1 MVVGFEGSIMAVPS
15 DLNFTKEHEWVLF
28 DNDHIATIGIT
39 DFAQESLGD
48 ITFVQLPKEGEEIRK
63 DDPFGVV
70 ESVKAVSDLYAPVT
84 GRVVEVN
91 QPLLNAPE
99 LINEDPYND
108 GWLIKVEVK
117 DASDLKDLMSADE
130 YKGYVEEQQT

>member
-1 MVVGFEGSIMAVPS
+1 MAAEGMY
-15 DLNFTKEHEWVLF
+15 FTKEHEWVQV
-28 DNDHIATIGIT
+28 DNDHIATVGIT

-48 ITFVQLPKEGEEIRK
+48 ITFVQLPSEGSEIKK

-91 QPLLNAPE
+91 QPLLKAPE
-99 LINEDPYND
+99 LLNEDPVGD

-117 DASDLKDLMSADE
+117 DFDPSGLMSEGE
-130 YKGYVEEQQT
+130 YKDYIEEST

>member
-1 MVVGFEGSIMAVPS
+1 MAVPK
-15 DLNFTKEHEWVLF
+15 DLSFTKEHEWVQI
-28 DNDHIATIGIT
+28 DNDSIATIGIT

-48 ITFVQLPKEGEEIRK
+48 ITFVQVPKEGEEIRK

-70 ESVKAVSDLYAPVT
+70 ESVKAVNDLYAPVT
-84 GRVVEVN
+84 GRVVEIN
-91 QPLLNAPE
+91 QPLLTAPE

-117 DASDLKDLMSADE
+117 DASELDDLMSADE
-130 YKGYVEEQQT
+130 YKGYVEEQQG

>member
-1 MVVGFEGSIMAVPS
+1 MSVPA
-15 DLNFTKEHEWVLF
+15 DLKFTKEHEWVLF

-48 ITFVQLPKEGEEIRK
+48 ITYVQVPKEGEEIRK

-99 LINEDPYND
+99 LINDDPYND
-108 GWLIKVEVK
+108 GWMIKVEVK
-117 DASDLKDLMSADE
+117 EA
-130 YKGYVEEQQT
+130 

>member
-1 MVVGFEGSIMAVPS
+1 MAVPEG
-15 DLNFTKEHEWVLF
+15 LHFTKEHEWVQI
-28 DNDHIATIGIT
+28 DRDHIATIGIT

-48 ITFVQLPKEGEEIRK
+48 ITFVQLPQENEEIKK

-70 ESVKAVSDLYAPVT
+70 ESVKAVSDLYSPVT

-99 LINEDPYND
+99 LLNEDPYAD
-108 GWLIKVEVK
+108 GWMIKVEVK
-117 DASDLKDLMSADE
+117 DESEIEGLMSSKE
-130 YKGYVEEQQT
+130 YKEYIEEKA

>member
-1 MVVGFEGSIMAVPS
+1 MSSEATYY
-15 DLNFTKEHEWVLF
+15 TKEHEWVHL
-28 DNDHIATIGIT
+28 DRDSIATIGIT

-48 ITFVQLPKEGEEIRK
+48 ITFVQLPKEGEEIKK

-91 QPLLNAPE
+91 LPLLNAPE
-99 LINEDPYND
+99 LINEDPMSD
-108 GWLIKVEVK
+108 GWMIKVEVK
-117 DASDLKDLMSADE
+117 GDLDMEGLMSESE
-130 YKGYVEEQQT
+130 YKDYIEDKA

>member
-1 MVVGFEGSIMAVPS
+1 MAVPK
-15 DLNFTKEHEWVLF
+15 DLSFTKEHEWVQI
-28 DNDHIATIGIT
+28 DNDSIATIGIT

-48 ITFVQLPKEGEEIRK
+48 ITFVQVPKEGEEIRK

-70 ESVKAVSDLYAPVT
+70 ESVKAVNDLYAPVT

-91 QPLLNAPE
+91 QPLLSAPE

-117 DASDLKDLMSADE
+117 DASELDDLMSADE

>member
-1 MVVGFEGSIMAVPS
+1 MSIPKE
-15 DLNFTKEHEWVLF
+15 LKYTKEHEWVLY
-28 DNDHIATIGIT
+28 DSDQIATIGIT

-48 ITFVQLPKEGEEIRK
+48 ITFVQVPKEGEEIQK
-63 DDPFGVV
+63 NDTFGVV

-91 QPLLNAPE
+91 QPVIEAPE

-117 DASDLKDLMSADE
+117 NVSDIDDLMDNSDYAS
-130 YKGYVEEQQT
+130 YVEEKS

>member
-1 MVVGFEGSIMAVPS
+1 MAIPS
-15 DLNFTKEHEWVLF
+15 DLRFTKEHEWVQV
-28 DNDHIATIGIT
+28 DNDQVATIGIT

-84 GRVVEVN
+84 GRVMEVN
-91 QPLLNAPE
+91 QPLLTAPE
-99 LINEDPYND
+99 LINEDAYND
-108 GWLIKVEVK
+108 GWLIKVE
-117 DASDLKDLMSADE
+117 LKDLSDLEDLMSSED
-130 YKGYVEEQQT
+130 YKGYVEEQGA